1 MPKVY
6 IAAPFGNYIS
16 TKNTISVIG
25 TFTHKRRKGLILQI
39 LKTLRYDF
47 QEKCWLNALGLRN
60 PGITEGVRRYNN
72 ESNQVLSIAAIEPQ
86 DYDYLNA
93 IIPIDTRLEINIS
106 CPNITHFQD
115 YLKGLP
121 QFAFRNPIIK
131 LSPNIDNEVIDYLI
145 ESKFTHFHASN
156 TLKTFRGGRSGS
168 ILKPYT
174 LQTIE
179 YIRKRIGDKGRI
191 IAGGGIT
198 NMNDI
203 EEYIQGGADDV
214 SLGTVCFNLVKL
226 NRIIAEAGG
235 V

>member
-25 TFTHKRRKGLILQI
+25 TFTHKRRKGLITQLI
-39 LKTLRYDF
+39 KTLRYDF
-47 QEKCWLNALGLRN
+47 QEKAWYNALGLRN
-60 PGITEGVRRYNN
+60 PGIVEGVRRYKPD
-72 ESNQVLSIAAIEPQ
+72 QVLSVAAIEPQ

-106 CPNITHFQD
+106 CPNITHFRD

-131 LSPNIDNEVIDYLI
+131 LSPQINNEVIDYLI
-145 ESKFTHFHASN
+145 DCQFTHFHASN

-168 ILKPYT
+168 VLKPYT
-174 LQTIE
+174 LQTIK
-179 YIRKRIGDKGRI
+179 YIRKRLPNATI

-198 NMNDI
+198 TLEDI
-203 EEYIQGGADDV
+203 DEYVSEGANDV
-214 SLGTVCFNLVKL
+214 SLGTVCFNPFRLQQLV
-226 NRIIAEAGG
+226 
-235 V
+235 

>member
-1 MPKVY
+1 MPKIY

-16 TKNTISVIG
+16 TKNTTSVIG
-25 TFTHKRRKGLILQI
+25 TFTHKPRSGLILQI

-47 QEKCWLNALGLRN
+47 QEKAWYNALGLRN
-60 PGITEGVRRYNN
+60 PGILEGVRRYNN
-72 ESNQVLSIAAIEPQ
+72 KSNQVLSIAAINPQ

-93 IIPIDTRLEINIS
+93 IIPTSTKLEINIS
-106 CPNITHFQD
+106 CPNITHFED

-121 QFAFRNPIIK
+121 QFQPRNPIIK
-131 LSPNIDNEVIDYLI
+131 LSPQIDNEVIDRLLH
-145 ESKFTHFHASN
+145 EGFTHFHASN
-156 TLKTFRGGRSGS
+156 TLKTYRGGRSGS

-174 LQTIE
+174 LKTIE

-203 EEYIQGGADDV
+203 EEYIQGGANDV
-214 SLGTVCFNLVKL
+214 SLGTVCFNLVKMRAL
-226 NRIIAEAGG
+226 VAENGG
-235 V
+235 L